1 MVKTILGVGNSV
13 VVPVASELL
22 SKNKN
27 ELNSRL
33 FLVGLKLNILIFVP
47 FVITIMILAEKILL
61 LWVGSEYVQYGFLMQ
76 VILVIPLLSLFIS
89 HGGSI
94 LLGMNVKMK
103 LFAYLAWLIFIANT
117 LFTLLTIEEWELTS
131 VVVGRIIGLLIAIPI
146 ANIAFIK
153 VFKINSK
160 EYSFSLAMLVLL
172 LVVPYYVN
180 FVLLDMWNQNSISN
194 LLFSGIVL
202 YIISTVLIY
211 VFILR
216 KEDKEYV
223 KRILQK
229 IINKKVK

>member
-211 VFILR
+211 FFILR

>member
-1 MVKTILGVGNSV
+1 
-13 VVPVASELL
+13 
-22 SKNKN
+22 
-27 ELNSRL
+27 
-33 FLVGLKLNILIFVP
+33 
-47 FVITIMILAEKILL
+47 MILAEKILL

-202 YIISTVLIY
+202 YIISTVRICRKNHN
-211 VFILR
+211 VNHGSILL
-216 KEDKEYV
+216 V
-223 KRILQK
+223 CIFRI
-229 IINKKVK
+229 